1 MTEKFQTIRKIIRIG
16 GRLRELT
23 IVKDGTGK
31 VLHKLLSPFMVEFQ
45 LRDALQVVVGAA
57 ILSIPV
63 SFTEEVWNLGE
74 KLPFNNVIG
83 VLFMS
88 LLFIS
93 MFVYFNFYKGNI
105 KKHQVEFV
113 KRVVFTYLLSFGVVS
128 VLLTLIQQAPWA
140 TDWILALKRVII
152 ITFPASMSG
161 TLVDTLK

>member
-1 MTEKFQTIRKIIRIG
+1 MPERLKTIRRVIKIG

-23 IVKDGTGK
+23 IVKDEAGK
-31 VLHKLLSPFMVEFQ
+31 VLHKFLSPLMVEFQ
-45 LRDALQVVVGAA
+45 LKDALQVIVGAA

-74 KLPFNNVIG
+74 KLPLNNVLGI
-83 VLFMS
+83 LAIS

-93 MFVYFNFYKGNI
+93 AFVYFNFYKGNI
-105 KKHQVEFV
+105 IGHRFEFI
-113 KRVVFTYLLSFGVVS
+113 KRVLFTYLISLGVVS
-128 VLLTLIQQAPWA
+128 ILMTLIQQAPWE
-140 TDWILALKRVII
+140 TNWILALKRIII